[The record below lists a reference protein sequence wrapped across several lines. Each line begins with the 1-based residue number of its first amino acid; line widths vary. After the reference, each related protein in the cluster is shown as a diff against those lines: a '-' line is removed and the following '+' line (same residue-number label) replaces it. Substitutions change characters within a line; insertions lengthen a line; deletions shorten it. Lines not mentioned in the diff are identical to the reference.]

1 VLRLLLA
8 AALTGSATAAGALP
22 FAFLREVSRRAYDT
36 LLGLGAGLM
45 LAAAT
50 LGLLPE
56 ALRRVRPGESVDG
69 AALAWVLFGFGAGV
83 ALLFLMDR
91 LIPHTHAGG
100 HHLHMEGEGEH
111 DHCHHPTQDAR
122 ARHSGLLVLGA
133 MTLHRL
139 PEGFAIGAGFAAGR
153 SDATAHT
160 LGVTL
165 AVAIALQNAVEGVV
179 MAAPLK
185 RGGLSPGRIVALVG
199 STGAAVP
206 LAAVA
211 GFWLAGVEGVLAFS
225 LALAAGALI
234 YLACNEIIPES
245 HSHGNERP
253 ATFGILA
260 GFVAIILLQLFVGHA

>member
-8 AALTGSATAAGALP
+8 AALTGSATAIGALP
-22 FAFLREVSRRAYDT
+22 FAFLNQVSRRAYDT

-56 ALRRVRPGESVDG
+56 ALHHVRAGDHVDFTSLVTV
-69 AALAWVLFGFGAGV
+69 LAGFGGGV
-83 ALLFLMDR
+83 ALLFFMDR

-111 DHCHHPTQDAR
+111 DHCHHPTPDAK
-122 ARHSGLLVLGA
+122 ARHSGVLVLGA

-139 PEGFAIGAGFAAGR
+139 PEGFAIGAGFAAADTR
-153 SDATAHT
+153 T
-160 LGVTL
+160 LGVML
-165 AVAIALQNAVEGVV
+165 AAAIALQNAVEGVV

-185 RGGLSPGRIVALVG
+185 RGGLSAGRIVALVG
-199 STGAAVP
+199 ATGAAVP
-206 LAAVA
+206 VAAVA
-211 GFWLAGVEGVLAFS
+211 GFWLSGVNGLLPFA

-234 YLACNEIIPES
+234 YLTCNEIIPES

-253 ATFGILA
+253 ATFGILT

>member
-8 AALTGSATAAGALP
+8 ATLTGSATALGALP

-56 ALRRVRPGESVDG
+56 ALRGVRLGDHVDVG
-69 AALAWVLFGFGAGV
+69 ALLLVLAGFVAGV
-83 ALLFLMDR
+83 ALLSLMDR

-100 HHLHMEGEGEH
+100 HHHHMEGESEH
-111 DHCHHPTQDAR
+111 DHCHHETVDAK

-153 SDATAHT
+153 LEGAS
-160 LGVTL
+160 LGVML
-165 AVAIALQNAVEGVV
+165 AAAIALQNAVEGMV

-185 RGGLSPGRIVALVG
+185 RGGLSPGRIVGLVG

-211 GFWLAGVEGVLAFS
+211 GYWLSAADGVLPFS

-234 YLACNEIIPES
+234 YLTCNEIIPES
-245 HSHGNERP
+245 HSHGNERF
-253 ATFGILA
+253 ATFGVLT
-260 GFVAIILLQLFVGHA
+260 GFVAIILLQLFVKEVG

>member
-8 AALTGSATAAGALP
+8 ATLTGSATAAGALP
-22 FAFLREVSRRAYDT
+22 FAFLREVSRRVYDA

-56 ALRRVRPGESVDG
+56 ALQGVRTAGGVD
-69 AALAWVLFGFGAGV
+69 AARLLWVLAGFSAGV

-111 DHCHHPTQDAR
+111 DHCDHQTADAK

-139 PEGFAIGAGFAAGR
+139 PEGFAIGAGFAAADR
-153 SDATAHT
+153 TV
-160 LGVTL
+160 LGVML
-165 AVAIALQNAVEGVV
+165 AAAIALQNCVEGVV

-185 RGGLSPGRIVALVG
+185 RGGLSPGRIVTLVAL
-199 STGAAVP
+199 TGAAVP
-206 LAAVA
+206 VAAMA
-211 GFWLAGVEGVLAFS
+211 GFVLSGVNGVLPFS

-234 YLACNEIIPES
+234 YLTCNEIIPES
-245 HSHGNERP
+245 HSHGNERA
-253 ATFGILA
+253 ATFGVLT

>member
-8 AALTGSATAAGALP
+8 ATLTGFATAAGVLP
-22 FAFLREVSRRAYDT
+22 FAFLREVTRRAYDA
-36 LLGLGAGLM
+36 LLGLCAGLM

-50 LGLLPE
+50 LVLLPE
-56 ALRRVRPGESVDG
+56 ALHGARGAGGVDVAG
-69 AALAWVLFGFGAGV
+69 LMLVLAGFAAGV

-111 DHCHHPTQDAR
+111 DHCHHPTVDAK

-139 PEGFAIGAGFAAGR
+139 PEGFAIGAGFAAGGR
-153 SDATAHT
+153 E
-160 LGVTL
+160 LGVML
-165 AVAIALQNAVEGVV
+165 AVAIALQNCVEGVV

-185 RGGLSPGRIVALVG
+185 RGGLSLARIVTLVAL
-199 STGAAVP
+199 TGAAVP
-206 LAAVA
+206 LAALA
-211 GFWLAGVEGVLAFS
+211 GFVLSGVTGVLPFA

-234 YLACNEIIPES
+234 YLTCNEIIPES
-245 HSHGNERP
+245 HSHGNERT
-253 ATFGILA
+253 ATFGVLT
-260 GFVAIILLQLFVGHA
+260 GFVAIILLHLFVGHA